1 VLIVMAGLPAAGK
14 SALAD
19 ALGCALPAPVL
30 SVDPVEAAMWRA
42 GIDRAQP
49 TGLAA
54 YVVVEA
60 VAGAVLG
67 LGQHAI
73 VDAVNDVEPAR
84 QQWRDLGAAHGTTP
98 KIIEVVCSDPDL
110 HRSRL
115 EARSR
120 GLPDGFEPTWE
131 QVQRR
136 RAGYQAWTDDRLVVD
151 SVDDLD
157 ANVRAALAYLSG

>member
-1 VLIVMAGLPAAGK
+1 MAGLPASGK
-14 SALAD
+14 SALAE
-19 ALGCALPAPVL
+19 ALGRALPAPVL

-84 QQWRDLGAAHGTTP
+84 RQWRDLAAAHGTTQR
-98 KIIEVVCSDPDL
+98 IVEVVCSDPQL

-115 EARSR
+115 ESR
-120 GLPDGFEPTWE
+120 RRDLPDGFEPTWE
-131 QVQRR
+131 QVRR
-136 RAGYQAWTDDRLVVD
+136 RRDGYRTWTEDRLVVD
-151 SVDDLD
+151 SVNDLD
-157 ANVRAALAYLSG
+157 VNVQAALAYLAG